1 MKSDATTINYARV
14 FHLLREQ
21 GASTRAQ
28 LARDTG
34 LSPASITTITR
45 DMIQRGYV
53 REAGAASSDSGRPP
67 IILEYNSRARY
78 ALGIDVHADGIFGV
92 VTDLYARPFHSE
104 RLELPRPK
112 PEAMIEALG
121 GWIER
126 TLAAQQPQVCA
137 AVGIAM
143 SALVDQE
150 RGVVLSSP
158 DFGLAH
164 LPLAER
170 LEERTGFLPALT
182 NLTRAAALAER
193 WLGAA
198 GTADNMVY
206 LRLGR
211 TIGGAIIVE
220 GQPYWGSGHAPS
232 MAHLNVDPNG
242 RSCRCGSRGC
252 LDTVASGAAVVRS
265 AQELIAGGRASSL
278 VARVDGAL
286 ELITADLIQEEAA
299 AGDTLAGEAL
309 QEAARWLGIGVA
321 TCINLLGPDMV
332 VLGGTLG
339 RGASELFLDTL
350 RKTARARA
358 EAAAVRD
365 VRIVTTTLGEEG
377 GAAGAAAIA
386 IFDNLVH
393 SIDLHLG

>member
-1 MKSDATTINYARV
+1 
-14 FHLLREQ
+14 
-21 GASTRAQ
+21 
-28 LARDTG
+28 
-34 LSPASITTITR
+34 
-45 DMIQRGYV
+45 
-53 REAGAASSDSGRPP
+53 
-67 IILEYNSRARY
+67 
-78 ALGIDVHADGIFGV
+78 
-92 VTDLYARPFHSE
+92 
-104 RLELPRPK
+104 
-112 PEAMIEALG
+112 MIEALG

-220 GQPYWGSGHAPS
+220 DQPYWGSGHAPS

-265 AQELIAGGRASSL
+265 AQELIAGGGPALWSRGWTAPSS
-278 VARVDGAL
+278 
-286 ELITADLIQEEAA
+286 
-299 AGDTLAGEAL
+299 
-309 QEAARWLGIGVA
+309 
-321 TCINLLGPDMV
+321 
-332 VLGGTLG
+332 
-339 RGASELFLDTL
+339 
-350 RKTARARA
+350 
-358 EAAAVRD
+358 
-365 VRIVTTTLGEEG
+365 
-377 GAAGAAAIA
+377 
-386 IFDNLVH
+386 
-393 SIDLHLG
+393 